1 MVWLAPCA
9 ALVLAIAI
17 PNCAT
22 EPAPLSRI
30 AAEEGT
36 RFGVS
41 LAQRR
46 AFFKDIAQN
55 DSRWRA
61 IAERTFPNDVW
72 AQADHWTD
80 HMSQHV
86 RAMATTYD
94 VSIVQILLAYD
105 EGLHESWRGP
115 GNKLMRGTWPPLT
128 KHK

>member
-1 MVWLAPCA
+1 MALAI
-9 ALVLAIAI
+9 AIAI

-22 EPAPLSRI
+22 EPTPLSRI
-30 AAEEGT
+30 ASEDGT

-55 DSRWRA
+55 DARWRA
-61 IAERTFPNDVW
+61 IAERTFPGDVW

-86 RAMATTYD
+86 RAMSGTYD
-94 VSIVQILLAYD
+94 VSIVPILLAYD

-115 GNKLMRGTWPPLT
+115 GNKLMRATWPPLT